1 MQIAAREI
9 LTTQRQQE
17 PVAWWGFYVEALE
30 AGATV
35 SMAKTGSP
43 PTVSLEYSVNGGR
56 TWSSFDA
63 DGGTT
68 TVTLTKARDR
78 AYFRAV
84 TTNARLASSTS
95 AYHRFVFGKRVAVG
109 GNILSLLSS
118 VEISAFPSTATS
130 ASYCLVSLFR
140 NAATLEDAS
149 ALVLPDSAMPQY
161 CYYSMFQGCTS
172 LTAAP
177 ALPATKLATYCYYQ
191 MFYGCTSLTAAP
203 ALPATTLATYC
214 YYQMFYGCT
223 SLTAAPA
230 LPTTTLAYACYQQM
244 FQGCTSLTSA
254 PALPA
259 TTLADYCYSQMFYG
273 CPSLTAAPA
282 LPATTLATYC
292 YSNMFRNCSTLRQ
305 ITTAHTAWSPTNAT
319 TNWVS
324 GVSSSGTFSC
334 PAALGD
340 DSTITRG
347 TSACPTGWTVVNV

>member
-35 SMAKTGSP
+35 SMAKSGSP
-43 PTVSLEYSVNGGR
+43 PTVSLENSVDGGR

-68 TVTLTKARDR
+68 TVTLAKARNR

-95 AYHRFVFGKRVAVG
+95 VYHKFVFGKSVAVG

-118 VEISAFPSTATS
+118 AEISAFPSTASS
-130 ASYCLVSLFR
+130 ARYCLSCLFYG
-140 NAATLEDAS
+140 AKTLVDAS

-161 CYYSMFQGCTS
+161 CYSYMFD
-172 LTAAP
+172 
-177 ALPATKLATYCYYQ
+177 
-191 MFYGCTSLTAAP
+191 GCTSLTAAP
-203 ALPATTLATYC
+203 ALPATTLADY
-214 YYQMFYGCT
+214 
-223 SLTAAPA
+223 
-230 LPTTTLAYACYQQM
+230 CYQQM
-244 FQGCTSLTSA
+244 FQ
-254 PALPA
+254 
-259 TTLADYCYSQMFYG
+259 
-273 CPSLTAAPA
+273 
-282 LPATTLATYC
+282 
-292 YSNMFRNCSTLRQ
+292 RCSTLRQ

-324 GVSSSGTFSC
+324 GVSSRGTFTC
-334 PAALGD
+334 PAALPQ
-340 DSTITRG
+340 TRG
-347 TSACPTGWTVVNV
+347 ASYIPTGWTIVTT